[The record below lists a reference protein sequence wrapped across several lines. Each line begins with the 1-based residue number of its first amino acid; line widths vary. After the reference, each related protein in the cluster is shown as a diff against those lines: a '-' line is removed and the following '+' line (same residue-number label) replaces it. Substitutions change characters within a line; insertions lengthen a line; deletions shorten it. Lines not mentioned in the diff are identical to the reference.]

1 MKYLAIKCICRKL
14 RAINKLIGP
23 NINFKFDETT
33 GILYAI
39 CKGAQ
44 TQPNSSFCIYPR
56 YIPKKLF
63 NILLRRKI
71 ISANVKLITVC
82 YTRLIILKCNGKS
95 FALMDAVNY
104 IKNIGDPPNC
114 IYPIEFKLFMGCKSN
129 SMFIDDKIYSTDSR
143 YGLLKINTSTGESLI
158 VSCTNNGPVII
169 EGLQTTMSTGNYE
182 KYGHNKVLQQS
193 DFNVYGLQFADPSKY
208 TKSTYKYDN
217 PRYPLFMPVIP
228 YNVYENNMG
237 QLVVNTPEGKT
248 FTFNDN
254 LPFDHV
260 KFHKTE
266 DWPIEIIKCD
276 GSSER
281 FNFIVACQDVVLD
294 NHEFYGY
301 LNDIY
306 IYTPHLINRN
316 NIALD
321 FNIVGADRPLYNK
334 YGYMHTIDYD
344 FTNFST
350 LIKKSYMRRM
360 FIDKMG
366 NYYGHISAPKHNFD
380 EETDTNFNDY
390 LFIKMYLKNTIPSR
404 TKPAR

>member
-1 MKYLAIKCICRKL
+1 
-14 RAINKLIGP
+14 
-23 NINFKFDETT
+23 
-33 GILYAI
+33 
-39 CKGAQ
+39 
-44 TQPNSSFCIYPR
+44 
-56 YIPKKLF
+56 
-63 NILLRRKI
+63 
-71 ISANVKLITVC
+71 
-82 YTRLIILKCNGKS
+82 
-95 FALMDAVNY
+95 
-104 IKNIGDPPNC
+104 
-114 IYPIEFKLFMGCKSN
+114 
-129 SMFIDDKIYSTDSR
+129 
-143 YGLLKINTSTGESLI
+143 
-158 VSCTNNGPVII
+158 
-169 EGLQTTMSTGNYE
+169 
-182 KYGHNKVLQQS
+182 
-193 DFNVYGLQFADPSKY
+193 
-208 TKSTYKYDN
+208 
-217 PRYPLFMPVIP
+217 
-228 YNVYENNMG
+228 
-237 QLVVNTPEGKT
+237 
-248 FTFNDN
+248 